1 MRTLILAVIVAGIV
15 EGFFET
21 VREHRRVARVIA
33 ETNAAL
39 VERADEIDAK
49 RERMIEKEFVA

>member
-15 EGFFET
+15 EGFVET